1 MFVGFVVASLGVK
14 VVISC
19 FVSCRAD
26 TTSVTRQRSSVASKV
41 FVQVE
46 ADNIWSILLIR
57 EGLGCS
63 WGVEL
68 RGESRCMLVALGA
81 TCGLACN
88 IMF

>member
-1 MFVGFVVASLGVK
+1 MFTGFVVASLGVE
-14 VVISC
+14 VAISC
-19 FVSCRAD
+19 LASRSAN
-26 TTSVTRQRSSVASKV
+26 TASVTRQRSSVTSKV

-46 ADNIWSILLIR
+46 ANSNWSILSTR

-68 RGESRCMLVALGA
+68 GRESRRVSVALGA

-88 IMF
+88 IVF

>member
-1 MFVGFVVASLGVK
+1 MAAGLGVE
-14 VVISC
+14 VMISC

-46 ADNIWSILLIR
+46 ADNIWSILSIR

-68 RGESRCMLVALGA
+68 GGESQRVSVALRA

-88 IMF
+88 IVF

>member
-1 MFVGFVVASLGVK
+1 MATGLEVEVT
-14 VVISC
+14 ISC

-26 TTSVTRQRSSVASKV
+26 TVSVTRQHSSVASKV

-46 ADNIWSILLIR
+46 ADNIWSILSIR

-68 RGESRCMLVALGA
+68 GGESRRVSVALGA
-81 TCGLACN
+81 TCGLARN
-88 IMF
+88 IVF